1 MAKRLSDRLEHAWN
15 AFTGRETTQPTIP
28 MGGMVSYGYRPERTR
43 TFTYNGQRMI
53 TPILTQIAID
63 AAGVELR
70 HVRVNDEG
78 AYESDVPSTLNE
90 CLLVSPNT
98 DQGPAQLRQDI
109 VMSMLEDTEGV
120 VAVVPVET
128 DINPN
133 ESGGYDVRQLRC
145 GKVVKWMPQHVTVN
159 LYDETRGIRQDVLLR
174 KQDVAIIEN
183 PLYPIINEPNST
195 LQRLIHKLSQ
205 IDITDDRLASGK
217 LDLILQFPYQIK
229 SERRVQEAKQRIGDL
244 EEQVVGSKYGIGY
257 IDGNER
263 ITQLNRPSENNLLEQ
278 VKSLEARLYSQLGLT
293 EEVFF
298 GTADEAA
305 MLNYH
310 NRTVYPI
317 VRAIQEEMNRK
328 FLTKTAR
335 TRKQAIMY
343 FRDPFKLVPVSQI
356 AEIADKFTRNEIM
369 APNEFRPIVGRRP
382 VSDPKANELRNRN
395 MPEVLPKTEEEPRQ
409 LDPPSKEQKQLEGKP
424 TEW

>member
-15 AFTGRETTQPTIP
+15 AFVGKSTEEPVLPI
-28 MGGMVSYGYRPERTR
+28 GGMVSYGPRPERTR
-43 TFTYNGQRMI
+43 TFVNNAQRMI
-53 TPILTQIAID
+53 APILTQIAID

-70 HVRVNDEG
+70 HVRVGDNNEYIEDM
-78 AYESDVPSTLNE
+78 PSTLND
-90 CLLVSPNT
+90 CLLVSPNI
-98 DQGPAQLRQDI
+98 DQSPAQFRQDI
-109 VMSMLEDTEGV
+109 VMTMLEDREGV

-128 DINPN
+128 DLNPN
-133 ESGGYDVRQLRC
+133 DTGGYDIRQLRC
-145 GKVVKWMPQHVTVN
+145 GKIVKWMPQHVRIS
-159 LYDETRGIRQDVLLR
+159 LYDDNRGVREEVVMR
-174 KQDVAIIEN
+174 KQDVAIVEN

-195 LQRLIHKLSQ
+195 LQRLIHKLGQ
-205 IDITDDRLASGK
+205 VDVTDDRLASGK
-217 LDLILQFPYQIK
+217 LDIILQFPYQIK
-229 SERRVQEAKQRIGDL
+229 SERRVGEARQRIRDL
-244 EEQVVGSKYGIGY
+244 EDQVVGSQYGIGY

-278 VKSLEARLYSQLGLT
+278 VKSLEERLYSQLGLT
-293 EEVFF
+293 KDVFF

-310 NRTVYPI
+310 NRTVFPI
-317 VRAIQEEMNRK
+317 VRAIQEEMHRK

-335 TRKQAIMY
+335 TRKQAIKY
-343 FRDPFKLVPVSQI
+343 FKNPFTLVPVSQI

-369 APNEFRPIVGRRP
+369 APNEFRPIVGLRP

-395 MPEVLPKTEEEPRQ
+395 MPEVLPKEEEPRQ
-409 LDPPSKEQKQLEGKP
+409 LDPPKKQETQMEGKP